1 VAHSLHAVANMRRDV
16 LMLLFAALAAI
27 SAPLA
32 LHFYNKART
41 LEADLGLM
49 QGRLQSCTE
58 PR

>member
-1 VAHSLHAVANMRRDV
+1 MRRDV